1 MPLVSLL
8 KEMPR
13 IRAAG
18 YAVPLFP
25 AFDLHGMEGMFRAAE
40 ERKAPV
46 IIAMYALLMDE
57 PYAAAMAAH
66 IRTRAAC
73 SPVPVSLML
82 DHGASFDQCIRAV
95 AYGFTDLMF
104 DGSKHDYE
112 DNIRYTR
119 EIVRAGHAAGIPV
132 EGELGHVGMGS
143 DHIDRAGFTDPDLV
157 ARYVEETGVDSLAVA
172 IGNAHGLYT
181 GEPHIDLDLLA
192 EIGRRTDTPLALHGG
207 TGLSEAQFRG
217 AIDLGIAKVN
227 IGTDLYVATVR
238 GVKEKAPGWNP
249 NPQSYF
255 DLNATVLKAFQERCA
270 YYLDL
275 FGASGKAC

>member
-13 IRAAG
+13 MRAAG

-40 ERKAPV
+40 ARKAPV
-46 IIAMYALLMDE
+46 IIAMYSLLMDE

-66 IRTRAAC
+66 IRTRAAR

-82 DHGASFDQCIRAV
+82 DHGATFDQCIRAI

-104 DGSKHDYE
+104 DGSKFSYE

-132 EGELGHVGMGS
+132 EGELGHVGLGS
-143 DHIDRAGFTDPDLV
+143 DAIDRAGFTDPDLV
-157 ARYVEETGVDSLAVA
+157 PRYVEETGVDALAVA
-172 IGNAHGLYT
+172 IGNAHGLYQ
-181 GEPHIDLDLLA
+181 GEPLIDLELLA
-192 EIGRRTDTPLALHGG
+192 EIGCRTDTPLALHGG

-217 AIDLGIAKVN
+217 AIGRGIAKVN
-227 IGTDLYVATVR
+227 VGTDLYVATVR
-238 GVKEKAPGWNP
+238 GVKEKAPGWEP

-255 DLNATVLKAFQERCA
+255 ELNATVLRAFQDRCE
-270 YYLDL
+270 YFIDL
-275 FGASGKAC
+275 FGGTGQAW